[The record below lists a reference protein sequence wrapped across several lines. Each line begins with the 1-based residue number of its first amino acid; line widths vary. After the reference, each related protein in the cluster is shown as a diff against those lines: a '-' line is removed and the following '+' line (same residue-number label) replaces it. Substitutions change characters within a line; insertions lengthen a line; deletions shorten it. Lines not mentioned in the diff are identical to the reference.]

1 LLLGLTHC
9 YGTLYVAILLA
20 IDAVERRFNRSRLP
34 GIGLFSLLLIWP
46 LYQKLFGSLEMQAES
61 NQLVEM
67 SNQLVEMLL
76 FVSTLNNFLMGN
88 LPVIL
93 VSPQPAYLF
102 ATAVFAALVDAAWRS
117 PQSHRAGASQTTPP
131 RFKALSWNG
140 PESQAVSLVQL
151 PWCRTSA
158 SSSPIAVSIFACLL
172 GWFTCS
178 QRRSTSPSPSRR
190 PTTSS
195 SACQPLSSCSMPSST
210 KRSKVGSESGLP
222 FLSQEVW

>member
-1 LLLGLTHC
+1 MLLGLTHC

-67 SNQLVEMLL
+67 LL

-93 VSPQPAYLF
+93 VSP
-102 ATAVFAALVDAAWRS
+102 
-117 PQSHRAGASQTTPP
+117 
-131 RFKALSWNG
+131 
-140 PESQAVSLVQL
+140 
-151 PWCRTSA
+151 
-158 SSSPIAVSIFACLL
+158 
-172 GWFTCS
+172 
-178 QRRSTSPSPSRR
+178 
-190 PTTSS
+190 
-195 SACQPLSSCSMPSST
+195 
-210 KRSKVGSESGLP
+210 
-222 FLSQEVW
+222 